1 MAVGKHGSKDT
12 AIQILWDASKM
23 QIGSGYVAHEGQA
36 VASPFLPFTLAEPS
50 TTDPDVVYE
59 HIIISNEEEFQQEI
73 SSSMKAK
80 ASIFGVGL
88 EASFE
93 QLRDIKYNAKSITS
107 HKSSSTLSAIIT
119 YTGSSRKQIDELK
132 GGLSVGKGFASIE
145 GAAAYKER
153 AETSNLQHTIKWQTS
168 GLALSLLTMNP
179 SPEDIQRVLK
189 DYASCKPKPQIALLE
204 HYSLIENRISR
215 MGESGGSSHAEEIAE
230 ARLEAQKIQTR
241 SQSCCLLGA
250 NDVKSQVAEVNRA
263 LAALP
268 TSSKAWKETLAEHC
282 GRLWR
287 LRKRLDLMFEGEQ
300 LIKGASLSSRK
311 EWFR

>member
-1 MAVGKHGSKDT
+1 MARFTELYGD
-12 AIQILWDASKM
+12 
-23 QIGSGYVAHEGQA
+23 YFVAG
-36 VASPFLPFTLAEPS
+36 
-50 TTDPDVVYE
+50 
-59 HIIISNEEEFQQEI
+59 
-73 SSSMKAK
+73 
-80 ASIFGVGL
+80 
-88 EASFE
+88 
-93 QLRDIKYNAKSITS
+93 

-241 SQSCCLLGA
+241 SQSCCLIGA

>member
-1 MAVGKHGSKDT
+1 MAVGKHGSRDT
-12 AIQILWDASKM
+12 TIQILWDASKM

-88 EASFE
+88 EANFE

-107 HKSSSTLSAIIT
+107 ILRCSVSHEPVRYQGIPQFHPSASSLLEQAGGMARFTELYRDYFVAGHKSSSTLSAIIT

-132 GGLSVGKGFASIE
+132 GGLSAGKGFASIE
-145 GAAAYKER
+145 GAAAYKGR
-153 AETSNLQHTIKWQTS
+153 AETSSLQHTIKWQTS

-179 SPEDIQRVLK
+179 SPEDIQRVLE
-189 DYASCKPKPQIALLE
+189 DYASCKPKP
-204 HYSLIENRISR
+204 
-215 MGESGGSSHAEEIAE
+215 
-230 ARLEAQKIQTR
+230 
-241 SQSCCLLGA
+241 
-250 NDVKSQVAEVNRA
+250 
-263 LAALP
+263 
-268 TSSKAWKETLAEHC
+268 
-282 GRLWR
+282 
-287 LRKRLDLMFEGEQ
+287 
-300 LIKGASLSSRK
+300 
-311 EWFR
+311 

>member
-107 HKSSSTLSAIIT
+107 
-119 YTGSSRKQIDELK
+119 
-132 GGLSVGKGFASIE
+132 KGFASIE